1 MAFFDI
7 VRQVREVYNHADM
20 KNENKQEVSPQLA
33 KELVLNE
40 MFDLALY
47 RRFSAFAKG
56 DTRAMLFGLIEV
68 ETRHAQFWQDFF
80 KIKIEKLDFLRR
92 MKLGF
97 FVFFARVFGEAGMHL
112 IIEAIEIH
120 GIRNYLHVWD
130 AYKNEPLG
138 EAVRGILNDEFVHED
153 EIVSLAS
160 SRKIHPERVRDIFLG
175 LNDGLVEIVGAAS
188 GFFAAFQTTAAVFIA
203 GFTVA
208 IAGSISMAAG
218 AFGAV
223 SSEHE
228 IEGIQKKKKMFLQE
242 KIEEEES
249 SSPYISAAIV
259 GMSYFIGATVP
270 ILPVFFGEKSF
281 VYSVLIAM
289 VVAVLISYFL
299 AFLSGMSVAKRI
311 TTNIVIIAVAV
322 SITYAIGIL
331 AKDIFGVKI

>member
-1 MAFFDI
+1 M
-7 VRQVREVYNHADM
+7 EKE
-20 KNENKQEVSPQLA
+20 KNNTAPASLA
-33 KELVLNE
+33 RELVLNE
-40 MFDLALY
+40 LFDLTLY
-47 RRFSAFAKG
+47 KRFLAFAKG
-56 DTRAMLFGLIEV
+56 DTSVMLSGLVEV

-92 MKLGF
+92 VKLEF
-97 FVFFARVFGEAGMHL
+97 FVRFSRVFGEAGMHL

-130 AYKNEPLG
+130 IYKNEPLG

-160 SRKIHPERVRDIFLG
+160 SRRIHPERVRDIFLG

-188 GFFAAFQTTAAVFIA
+188 GFFAAFQTTTAVFIA

-228 IEGIQKKKKMFLQE
+228 IEDIQKKKKMFLRE
-242 KIEEEES
+242 KIEEEEA
-249 SSPYISAAIV
+249 SSPYVSAAIV
-259 GMSYFIGATVP
+259 GTSYFIGATVP
-270 ILPVFFGEKSF
+270 ILPVLFGEKSF
-281 VYSVLIAM
+281 IYSVLIAM
-289 VVAVLISYFL
+289 AVAVLISYFL

-311 TTNIVIIAVAV
+311 TTNIIIIAVAV
-322 SITYAIGIL
+322 TITYSIGVF
-331 AKDIFGVKI
+331 AKGVFGVKI

>member
-1 MAFFDI
+1 
-7 VRQVREVYNHADM
+7 M
-20 KNENKQEVSPQLA
+20 KNENKPEVSPQLA

-47 RRFSAFAKG
+47 RRFSAFAKN
-56 DTRAMLFGLIEV
+56 DTRVMLSGLIEV
-68 ETRHAQFWQDFF
+68 ETRHAQFWKDFF
-80 KIKIEKLDFLRR
+80 KIKIESLDFMRR
-92 MKLGF
+92 VKLGF
-97 FVFFARVFGEAGMHL
+97 FVLFARVFGEPGMHL

-120 GIRNYLHVWD
+120 GIRNYLHVWGV
-130 AYKNEPLG
+130 YKNEPLG

-160 SRKIHPERVRDIFLG
+160 SRRIHPERVRDIFLG

-188 GFFAAFQTTAAVFIA
+188 GFFAAFQTTSAVFIA
-203 GFTVA
+203 AFTVA

-228 IEGIQKKKKMFLQE
+228 IQGIQKKKKMFLRE

-259 GMSYFIGATVP
+259 GISYFIGATVP
-270 ILPVFFGEKSF
+270 ILPVLFGEKSF

-289 VVAVLISYFL
+289 AIAVLISYLL

-311 TTNIVIIAVAV
+311 TTNIIIIVVAV
-322 SITYAIGIL
+322 SITYAIGVL
-331 AKDIFGVKI
+331 AKDIFGMKI